1 MRTGR
6 RKPLTPQTSPS
17 RSKMNTLKSP
27 INEADAELVLHI
39 DSGLMAWLRAFVAG
53 PGFFGSV
60 EDTAVYLL
68 RTAMLDMLKEDVW
81 FAGTV
86 PHLPSPIREANMRS
100 PKYQALVVGKGSH
113 RTIKP

>member
-1 MRTGR
+1 
-6 RKPLTPQTSPS
+6 
-17 RSKMNTLKSP
+17 MNTAKELV
-27 INEADAELVLHI
+27 LVLHI
-39 DSGLMAWLRAFVAG
+39 DSGLMAWLQAFVSG
-53 PGFFGSV
+53 PGFLGSV